1 MTLVAGT
8 YDIWFDLT
16 HSKVYIIAPG
26 KPISEA
32 VGGNTPVPE
41 PEPEPT

>member
-16 HSKVYIIAPG
+16 NTKVYIMTPG

-32 VGGNTPVPE
+32 VGGEATE
-41 PEPEPT
+41 P